1 MNVLPDSDQAH
12 EEVRQSVI
20 VAMAG
25 LPGTG
30 KSAIARQ
37 LAAILPA
44 VVLDKDRVREALF
57 PAALVE
63 YSTRQDDFCM
73 DIMLETA
80 TYLLRHNAVQHIIID
95 GRTFSQEYQ
104 VMRVKVWAEQLR
116 VPLRIIECVCSD
128 DTAQRR
134 LAADAVQGKHLAGN
148 RDFALY
154 LAIKARFQPIREPK
168 LLVNTDH
175 DLAACVAQCLAY
187 LSPQRIAPVVVEAGR
202 RSQDLTPGNTC
213 SGSYGR

>member
-1 MNVLPDSDQAH
+1 M
-12 EEVRQSVI
+12 I
-20 VAMAG
+20 VAMTG

-44 VVLDKDRVREALF
+44 VVLDKDRVRAALF
-57 PAALVE
+57 PSALVE

-80 TYLLRHNAVQHIIID
+80 GYLLRNNAVQHIIID

-104 VMRVKVWAEQLR
+104 VMTVKVWAEQLGM
-116 VPLRIIECVCSD
+116 PLQIIECVCSD

-134 LAADAVQGKHLAGN
+134 LATDAVEGKHLAGN

-168 LLVNTDH
+168 LVVNTDH
-175 DLAACVAQCLAY
+175 DLAACVAECLAY
-187 LSPQRIAPVVVEAGR
+187 LRPQHMEPAV
-202 RSQDLTPGNTC
+202 S
-213 SGSYGR
+213 

>member
-1 MNVLPDSDQAH
+1 MTLLPAGDQAP
-12 EEVRQSVI
+12 EEVNRSVI

-30 KSAIARQ
+30 KSTIAGQ
-37 LAAILPA
+37 VAASLPA

-73 DIMLETA
+73 DILLETA
-80 TYLLRHNAVQHIIID
+80 AYVLGNTAVQHIIID

-104 VMRVKVWAEQLR
+104 VVRVKLWAEALR
-116 VPLRIIECVCSD
+116 VPLKWIECVCSG
-128 DTAQRR
+128 DTARRR
-134 LAADAVQGKHLAGN
+134 LAADVAEGTHLAGN

-154 LAIKARFQPIREPK
+154 LALKARFQPIREPK
-168 LLVNTDH
+168 RVVNTDD
-175 DLAACVAQCLAY
+175 DLAACVTQCLAY
-187 LSPQRIAPVVVEAGR
+187 LRP
-202 RSQDLTPGNTC
+202 
-213 SGSYGR
+213 

>member
-1 MNVLPDSDQAH
+1 MNALVDGNQAH
-12 EEVRQSVI
+12 EEVGQSVI

-30 KSAIARQ
+30 KSTIARQ
-37 LAAILPA
+37 LAGILPA

-73 DIMLETA
+73 DIMLQTA
-80 TYLLRHNAVQHIIID
+80 AYLLHNNAAQHIIID

-104 VMRVKVWAEQLR
+104 VIRVKGWAAQVEM
-116 VPLRIIECVCSD
+116 PLEIIECVCSD

-134 LAADAVQGKHLAGN
+134 LAADVAEGKHLAGN
-148 RDFALY
+148 RDVALY
-154 LAIKARFQPIREPK
+154 MALKARFQPIQGPK
-168 LLVNTDH
+168 LVVNTDH

-187 LSPQRIAPVVVEAGR
+187 LSLQCIEPVVSYIPSPDKR
-202 RSQDLTPGNTC
+202 TC
-213 SGSYGR
+213 GT